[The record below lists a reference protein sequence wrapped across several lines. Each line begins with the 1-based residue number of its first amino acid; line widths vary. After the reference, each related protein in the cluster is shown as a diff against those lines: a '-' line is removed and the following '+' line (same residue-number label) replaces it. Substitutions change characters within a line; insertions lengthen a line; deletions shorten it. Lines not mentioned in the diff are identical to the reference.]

1 MTPLGRPSRSAIHE
15 RLETHVR
22 ELKTRLGGLP
32 LPAEADQIW
41 NEIWHHEAHHS
52 TALEGN
58 TLVLSQ
64 VEMLLAEG
72 RAVGAKD
79 LKEYLEVT
87 GYAKA
92 ARWVYEEALRPRQQ
106 TNAPL
111 LTIQEVRHLHH
122 EVMSDVW
129 PHAPH
134 PNANDS
140 ESPGNWRRHDI
151 HPFPSGMRP
160 PTHPLVPSEMD
171 GWVGTANAVDA
182 GTVPPIAERIG
193 ALHAAFERVHPF
205 IDGNGRTGRLLAN
218 LLLIRL
224 GYPPAIIYKRQRAQ
238 YLKALARADQGDA
251 GPMGEIWARAI
262 LDNLMRFVLPAVAG
276 TVKLLPLEALA
287 TNDLSVVALRA
298 AARRGALT
306 AKRQDNGAWLSSKK
320 WVEEYR
326 NARWKTLRKA
336 EKQPAAGTARP
347 TQTNRP

>member
-1 MTPLGRPSRSAIHE
+1 VTPNGRPPRSAIHE
-15 RLETHVR
+15 RLETHVQ

-41 NEIWHHEAHHS
+41 NEIWHQEAHHS

-64 VEMLLAEG
+64 VEKLLVEG
-72 RAVGAKD
+72 KAVGAKE

-92 ARWVYEEALRPRQQ
+92 ARWVYEEALRPRQH

-111 LTIQEVRHLHH
+111 LTIQEVRHVHH

-129 PHAPH
+129 SHAPH
-134 PNANDS
+134 ANANES
-140 ESPGNWRRHDI
+140 ESPGNWRQHDI
-151 HPFPSGMRP
+151 HPFPPGMHP

-171 GWVGTANAVDA
+171 SWVATANAV
-182 GTVPPIAERIG
+182 GTGTAPIAERIG
-193 ALHAAFERVHPF
+193 AVHAAFERVHPF

-238 YLKALARADQGDA
+238 YLKALARTDKGDV

-262 LDNLMRFVLPAVAG
+262 LDNLMRFVFPAVAG

-287 TNDLSVVALRA
+287 TNDLSAVALRA
-298 AARRGALT
+298 AARRGVLS
-306 AKRQDNGAWLSSKK
+306 AKRKENGEWLSSKN

-326 NARWKTLRKA
+326 DARWKALR
-336 EKQPAAGTARP
+336 
-347 TQTNRP
+347 N